1 MATNRNVC
9 RRRIL
14 VLGMVAAVVGGVLAA
29 VVPRVA
35 AATEPFDSYTD
46 MGGLRLQLGLTT
58 YADAPADFQTIHD
71 PAPPRFVYETKEQPG
86 RTGFYQGPSQFLQLS
101 GKCGAILSDADAKL
115 AMLTSGPFPLGIG
128 PDSLGV
134 YDGPKGVACYRISS
148 GPKEWIQFDIGP
160 ALKEMGARSFYRLE
174 LDIEVKQN
182 ARFELQILRGG
193 EPYGAPWVL
202 ESGSSISA
210 DASYT
215 PGASHWACMARSDS
229 GPDAG
234 AGDNCRWVINGLGD
248 GFILRATVGEGS
260 LEGGGDF
267 GVAAYA
273 NNTVIFLTDAEV
285 GVLGCANSLA
295 TRSPYTSTIGDG
307 VNSAQCSVTRVDP
320 TTHGGTCTTNIPYLF
335 RTLPGGVEGCE
346 LAKNPGEQ
354 MAAVINVVFPP
365 EPRVELN
372 GKTLTEIRFPN
383 PAGGTVDFAMPR
395 CAGTLD
401 LDANDDGVRFDG
413 VSPDPTIDEVLSNPG
428 VLADFFNVDTIDQ
441 VLSTDHMEWAC
452 ILEDEED
459 YVGDDLMRVRQ
470 KILFWGDPILIRQ

>member
-1 MATNRNVC
+1 MATSSVSRGRLV
-9 RRRIL
+9 RRL
-14 VLGMVAAVVGGVLAA
+14 VTVAAAVGGVLAGIAPGA
-29 VVPRVA
+29 VMA
-35 AATEPFDSYTD
+35 IEPFDSNTD
-46 MGGLRLQLGLTT
+46 MGALRLQLGLTT
-58 YADAPADFQTIHD
+58 VAGTSTALPEIHD
-71 PAPPRFVYETKEQPG
+71 PSPPRFVYETKAQPG
-86 RTGFYQGPSQFLQLS
+86 RTNFEQLTEQYFVAV
-101 GKCGAILSDADAKL
+101 GKCGTALDSSAAAVEL
-115 AMLTSGPFPLGIG
+115 ATLTSGPFGLGIG

-134 YDGPKGVACYRISS
+134 YDGPRGVACYRISA
-148 GPKEWIQFDIGP
+148 GPEEWIQFGIGDH
-160 ALKEMGARSFYRLE
+160 LKEIGARSFYRLE

-182 ARFELQILRGG
+182 AKFELQVLRGG
-193 EPYGAPWVL
+193 EIHSRWVL
-202 ESGSSISA
+202 ETGSSIGT
-210 DASYT
+210 T
-215 PGASHWACMARSDS
+215 PAATVTGVTPCLARSDS

-234 AGDNCRWVINGLGD
+234 PGDNCRWTINDLGD
-248 GFILRATVGEGS
+248 GFKLIARVGEGS

-267 GVAAYA
+267 GAAAYA

-285 GVLGCANSLA
+285 GVLGCGNASA

-320 TTHGGTCTTNIPYLF
+320 TAHGGACTENIPYLF
-335 RTLPGGVEGCE
+335 RTLPGGMEGCE

-372 GKTLTEIRFPN
+372 GKALTVIVFPN
-383 PAGGTVDFAMPR
+383 PAGGEVPFEMPR

-413 VSPDPTIDEVLSNPG
+413 VSPDPTIDEVLSSPG
-428 VLADFFNVDTIDQ
+428 VLADFFDVETIDQ
-441 VLSTDHMEWAC
+441 VPGNDNMEWAC

-470 KILFWGDPILIRQ
+470 KVLFWGDPIITRF